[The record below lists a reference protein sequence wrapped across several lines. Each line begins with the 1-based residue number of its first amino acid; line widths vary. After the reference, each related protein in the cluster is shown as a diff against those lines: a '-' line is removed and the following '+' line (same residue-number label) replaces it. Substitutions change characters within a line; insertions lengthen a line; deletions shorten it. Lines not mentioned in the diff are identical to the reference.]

1 MWLERRKKRDA
12 LKYLEQVKIINKKF
26 LSYMYLW
33 KKLDKM
39 INNSQNA
46 LSAYCIL
53 VIFLYILY
61 IIISSNTM
69 VVQWVSL
76 GFLDKIIN
84 KSILETKKIKVRI
97 IRKLY
102 F

>member
-1 MWLERRKKRDA
+1 MWLERQKKRDA

-33 KKLDKM
+33 RKLDKM
-39 INNSQNA
+39 INNSQNT

-84 KSILETKKIKVRI
+84 KSILEIKKTKSQN
-97 IRKLY
+97 Y
-102 F
+102 

>member
-1 MWLERRKKRDA
+1 MWLERKKKRDV
-12 LKYLEQVKIINKKF
+12 LKYLEQVKIINKNF

-33 KKLDKM
+33 RKLDKM
-39 INNSQNA
+39 INNSQNV

-84 KSILETKKIKVRI
+84 KSILEIKN
-97 IRKLY
+97 
-102 F
+102 